1 MKGVAYAVDQNGV
14 CRIYATHC
22 RIGPSSEGIY
32 FWIHCGLQENQRTVG
47 ALMTARDR
55 SKDLFTKG
63 KQNAERIRA
72 AVAKRTE
79 KSETMQSAV
88 EKIGTAGKWSF
99 EKISDAQ
106 RLVENK
112 IKQYMGFDKYR
123 LELENSLEE
132 ALKVIAVQEERIKL
146 LEIQQKSAQR

>member
-1 MKGVAYAVDQNGV
+1 
-14 CRIYATHC
+14 
-22 RIGPSSEGIY
+22 
-32 FWIHCGLQENQRTVG
+32 
-47 ALMTARDR
+47 MTARDR
-55 SKDLFTKG
+55 SKHLFNKG
-63 KQNAERIRA
+63 KANAEKVRD

-88 EKIGTAGKWSF
+88 KKLGAAGKWSWG
-99 EKISDAQ
+99 KISDAQ

-112 IKQYMGFDKYR
+112 MKQYMGFDKYR

-146 LEIQQKSAQR
+146 LEIRQKDPQQ

>member
-1 MKGVAYAVDQNGV
+1 
-14 CRIYATHC
+14 
-22 RIGPSSEGIY
+22 
-32 FWIHCGLQENQRTVG
+32 
-47 ALMTARDR
+47 MTARDR
-55 SKDLFTKG
+55 SKDLFNKG
-63 KQNAERIRA
+63 KANAEKVRD

-88 EKIGTAGKWSF
+88 KKLGAAGKWSWG
-99 EKISDAQ
+99 KISDAQ

-112 IKQYMGFDKYR
+112 MKQYMGFDKYR

-146 LEIQQKSAQR
+146 LEIRQKDPQQ

>member
-1 MKGVAYAVDQNGV
+1 
-14 CRIYATHC
+14 
-22 RIGPSSEGIY
+22 
-32 FWIHCGLQENQRTVG
+32 
-47 ALMTARDR
+47 MTARDR
-55 SKDLFTKG
+55 SKHLFNKG
-63 KQNAERIRA
+63 KANAEKVRD

-88 EKIGTAGKWSF
+88 KKLGAAGKWSWG
-99 EKISDAQ
+99 KISDAQ

-146 LEIQQKSAQR
+146 LEIRQKDPQQ

>member
-1 MKGVAYAVDQNGV
+1 
-14 CRIYATHC
+14 
-22 RIGPSSEGIY
+22 
-32 FWIHCGLQENQRTVG
+32 
-47 ALMTARDR
+47 MTARDR

-79 KSETMQSAV
+79 KSDTMQSAV

-132 ALKVIAVQEERIKL
+132 ALKVNAVQEERIKL
-146 LEIQQKSAQR
+146 LEIQQKSAQQ

>member
-1 MKGVAYAVDQNGV
+1 
-14 CRIYATHC
+14 
-22 RIGPSSEGIY
+22 
-32 FWIHCGLQENQRTVG
+32 
-47 ALMTARDR
+47 MTARDR

-88 EKIGTAGKWSF
+88 EKIGTAGKWTF